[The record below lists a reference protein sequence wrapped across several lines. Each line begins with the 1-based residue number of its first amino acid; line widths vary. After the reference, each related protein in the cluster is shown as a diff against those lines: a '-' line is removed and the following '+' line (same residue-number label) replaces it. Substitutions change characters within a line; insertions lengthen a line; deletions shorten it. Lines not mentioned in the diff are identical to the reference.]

1 MKNALGN
8 RSNQMKNDALGSR
21 MKQNYEAPARHLL
34 VRRMP
39 VIVRVDG
46 RAFHTLTRHF
56 QKPFDQKFID
66 SMHVAS
72 IQLAGEMQ
80 GFKLGYIQ
88 SDEASFVLTD
98 YDNLNTDAWFGYVKS
113 KIESISA
120 AMMTF
125 AFARCMRLAGINDTV
140 MFDARAFNI
149 PEDEVVN
156 YFLWRAKDWHR
167 NSVSMYAR
175 AHFSHRELYK
185 KRICDM
191 HEMLHGAGRNWS
203 TDLTDEEK
211 NGTFIFSGDSSQS
224 DIEPCFEEINALWER
239 LNPTTSPDTTNK
251 QAANESDSASSTT
264 ASGSSDGTIGS
275 GI

>member
-1 MKNALGN
+1 
-8 RSNQMKNDALGSR
+8 MKNDALGSR

-39 VIVRVDG
+39 VIIRVDG

-56 QKPFDQKFID
+56 QEPFDQKFID

-113 KIESISA
+113 KVESISA

-125 AFARCMRLAGINDTV
+125 AFARCMRLAGVNDTV

-149 PEDEVVN
+149 PEDEVAN

-175 AHFSHRELYK
+175 AHFSHRELYG
-185 KRICDM
+185 KRIYDM
-191 HEMLHGAGRNWS
+191 HEMLHGINRNWS

-211 NGTFIFSGDSSQS
+211 NGTFIFDGDSSRS

-239 LNPTTSPDTTNK
+239 LNPTTSPDTTNR
-251 QAANESDSASSTT
+251 QIANENDSALSAT
-264 ASGSSDGTIGS
+264 ARCSDDGIIGNGT
-275 GI
+275 